1 MGKSDQAYFVQRAA
15 EEMAAAE
22 RATNAAAASAHR
34 ELSLRYSLKII
45 LPDAANA
52 NDDARPI
59 GEPKRVP
66 QNQPTQAPRRRT
78 AKRRRA

>member
-1 MGKSDQAYFVQRAA
+1 MGNIDQAYFVQRAA
-15 EEMAAAE
+15 EEMAAAD

-52 NDDARPI
+52 NDEARPI

-66 QNQPTQAPRRRT
+66 EHPGEIASDQSEAMRSNG
-78 AKRRRA
+78 